1 MKRGDSGLYD
11 TLGGENP
18 GAAEDNNT
26 QKELPAGNRRKKL
39 IIAAA
44 LLLVVIGG
52 GAAYALTRDNT
63 KTAVT
68 SQSPAPAPEPA
79 SPQPQSIE
87 GKYLISGT
95 MVFDRLTDTDAGSDL
110 TQPFRYFDTLGTYDT
125 MIADLEC
132 PITSSSYHSVKGQD
146 NPRFNCSP
154 KWIPELKKYFGVI
167 KLAGNHT
174 YDMGADGFTE
184 TVKRLQDAGIQTV
197 GHYNPHI
204 DKDNCR
210 IVGLPVR
217 VENSDKK
224 VSKATLPV
232 AICAFNY
239 KILFAP
245 EPGEIEAIQKYAK
258 IMPVFGLLQSGAE
271 YIYTATPE
279 KIKYARQMIDNGAD
293 FVIGNGAH
301 GVQNSEVYKDK
312 LIIYSLGNFVFD
324 QVDPETT
331 RGLSMAVT
339 ASAKY
344 DDNLSK
350 WLALGSKCD
359 ITARDDDCLKTAQD
373 EGLSKIDLKL
383 KFQPVVTSGGAHKIT
398 KRADAAQQKAI
409 EQRLNWAALAKQ
421 FGQ

>member
-1 MKRGDSGLYD
+1 MKRGDSDLYD
-11 TLGGENP
+11 SLGGEQADE
-18 GAAEDNNT
+18 AADKPDEINS
-26 QKELPAGNRRKKL
+26 PAKSERKR
-39 IIAAA
+39 
-44 LLLVVIGG
+44 LLLVLAVLVVLA
-52 GAAYALTRDNT
+52 GAGTVYALTRD
-63 KTAVT
+63 
-68 SQSPAPAPEPA
+68 SQPAPVATQKPA
-79 SPQPQSIE
+79 ATPPAAPQPESIE

-110 TQPFRYFDTLGTYDT
+110 TQPFRYFDTLGDYDT

-154 KWIPELKKYFGVI
+154 KWIPQLKKYFGVL

-174 YDMGADGFTE
+174 YDMGADGFTN
-184 TVKRLQDAGIQTV
+184 TVKVLQDGGIQTV

-210 IVGLPVR
+210 VAGLPVR
-217 VENSDKK
+217 VQKTDNKED
-224 VSKATLPV
+224 KATLPV

-279 KIKYARQMIDNGAD
+279 KITYARKMIDNGAD
-293 FVIGNGAH
+293 FVIGGGAH
-301 GVQNSEVYKDK
+301 GVQNDEVYKNK
-312 LIIYSLGNFVFD
+312 LIIYSLGNFIFD

-344 DDNLSK
+344 DENLSK
-350 WLALGSKCD
+350 WLALSSKCN
-359 ITARDDDCLKTAQD
+359 ITAREDNCLKIAQD

-383 KFQPVVTSGGAHKIT
+383 KFKPIATSGGAHKIT
-398 KRADAAQQKAI
+398 KKADAAIQKII
-409 EQRLNWAALAKQ
+409 EDRLNWAATAKEL
-421 FGQ
+421 GQ

>member
-1 MKRGDSGLYD
+1 MKREGSEPQGAAGSEPAGAKEEQPVQTPAEPKKRRSGL
-11 TLGGENP
+11 LIALAVLLIVG
-18 GAAEDNNT
+18 GAA
-26 QKELPAGNRRKKL
+26 
-39 IIAAA
+39 
-44 LLLVVIGG
+44 
-52 GAAYALTRDNT
+52 AAYALTHSDKQEPVANQ
-63 KTAVT
+63 KTA
-68 SQSPAPAPEPA
+68 APPPA

-87 GKYLISGT
+87 GRYLISGT

-110 TQPFRYFDTLGTYDT
+110 TQPFKYFDTLGNYDT

-132 PITSSSYHSVKGQD
+132 PITGSSYHSVKGQE
-146 NPRFNCSP
+146 NPRFNCP
-154 KWIPELKKYFGVI
+154 PRWIPQLKKYFGVI

-184 TVKRLQDAGIQTV
+184 TVKRLQDGGIQTV
-197 GHYNPHI
+197 GHYNPHA

-210 IVGLPVR
+210 VVGLPVR
-217 VENSDKK
+217 IQKTGGKED
-224 VSKATLPV
+224 KATLPV

-245 EPGEIEAIQKYAK
+245 DPGEIEAIQKYAK

-279 KIKYARQMIDNGAD
+279 KIKYAHQMIDNGAD

-312 LIIYSLGNFVFD
+312 LVIYSLGNFIFD

-350 WLALGSKCD
+350 WLELGAKCD
-359 ITARDDDCLKTAQD
+359 ITARDDDCLKIAQD
-373 EGLSKIDLKL
+373 ENLSKIDLKL
-383 KFQPVVTSGGAHKIT
+383 KFEPIATSGGAHKIT
-398 KRADAAQQKAI
+398 KKADAAIQKAI
-409 EQRLNWAALAKQ
+409 QDRLDWSATAKEL
-421 FGQ
+421 GQ

>member
-1 MKRGDSGLYD
+1 MKRGDSDLYD
-11 TLGGENP
+11 SLGSEQ
-18 GAAEDNNT
+18 AD
-26 QKELPAGNRRKKL
+26 
-39 IIAAA
+39 AAA
-44 LLLVVIGG
+44 DKPDELTPPAKSKRKRLLLVLAAIVVLA
-52 GAAYALTRDNT
+52 GAGAVYALTRDN
-63 KTAVT
+63 
-68 SQSPAPAPEPA
+68 QPAPVATQKPAATAPA
-79 SPQPQSIE
+79 APQPESIE

-110 TQPFRYFDTLGTYDT
+110 TQPFRYFDTLGDYDT

-132 PITSSSYHSVKGQD
+132 PITSSNYHSVKGQD

-154 KWIPELKKYFGVI
+154 KWIPQLKKYFGVL

-174 YDMGADGFTE
+174 YDMGADGFTN
-184 TVKRLQDAGIQTV
+184 TVKVLQDGGIQTV

-210 IVGLPVR
+210 VVGLPVR
-217 VENSDKK
+217 VQETDHKED
-224 VSKATLPV
+224 KATLPV

-279 KIKYARQMIDNGAD
+279 KITYARKMIDNGAD
-293 FVIGNGAH
+293 FVIGGGAH
-301 GVQNSEVYKDK
+301 GVQNDEVYKNK
-312 LIIYSLGNFVFD
+312 LIIYSLGNFIFD

-331 RGLSMAVT
+331 RGLSIAVT

-344 DDNLSK
+344 DENLSK
-350 WLALGSKCD
+350 WLALSSKCN
-359 ITARDDDCLKTAQD
+359 ITAREDNCLKVAQD
-373 EGLSKIDLKL
+373 ESLSKIDLKL
-383 KFQPVVTSGGAHKIT
+383 EFKPIATSGGAHNIT
-398 KRADAAQQKAI
+398 KKADSAIQKII
-409 EQRLNWAALAKQ
+409 EDRLNWAATAKEL
-421 FGQ
+421 GQ